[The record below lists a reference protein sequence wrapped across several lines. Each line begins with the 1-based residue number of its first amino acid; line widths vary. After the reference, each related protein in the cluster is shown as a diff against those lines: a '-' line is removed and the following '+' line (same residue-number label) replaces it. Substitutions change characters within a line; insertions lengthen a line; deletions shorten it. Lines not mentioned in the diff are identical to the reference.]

1 LKITILFR
9 NWFLRNRWK
18 LLISIGITVA
28 IIVFWINNV
37 NYVNSLILLNYQTEV
52 QLRDLRA
59 QNEDLRRTINQLENP
74 ERIIGIAERNLG
86 MILNDEAPLILNS
99 NENEKER

>member
-1 LKITILFR
+1 
-9 NWFLRNRWK
+9 
-18 LLISIGITVA
+18 
-28 IIVFWINNV
+28 
-37 NYVNSLILLNYQTEV
+37 
-52 QLRDLRA
+52 
-59 QNEDLRRTINQLENP
+59 LENP